1 MKNNY
6 DKDRASIN
14 NINYI
19 NKVNDNKLQLITN
32 SNEYSSNT
40 SLGFAP
46 VENKSSSL
54 GRGTA
59 VAQAILPFNLKSLKI
74 DLFDNATHEQ
84 AMMDRR
90 KFKVACNIITA
101 NGKRQVY
108 RAGMNSAIRFYKRGV
123 VDQNSTHYQLV
134 KQLVEE
140 LKCDGVDGLR
150 VSKFYRNNSNS
161 KDFGQRH
168 KSMQDMSCIM
178 HQTPHG
184 YYFYI
189 VISDKII
196 PADVESGRG
205 VTPAQ
210 QRAGCIATWYSSQGT
225 ATNYQPGYAIDD
237 LLDD

>member
-1 MKNNY
+1 MTNNY
-6 DKDRASIN
+6 DKDRATIN

-46 VENKSSSL
+46 VENKSSSM

-84 AMMDRR
+84 AMMDKRR
-90 KFKVACNIITA
+90 FKVACNIIT
-101 NGKRQVY
+101 GGGQKKIY
-108 RAGMNSAIRFYKRGV
+108 RAGMNSAPRYYKRGV
-123 VDQNSTHYQLV
+123 VDQNSKHYQLV
-134 KQLVEE
+134 KTVFEQ
-140 LKCDGVDGLR
+140 LKCDGVDDLR
-150 VSKFYRNNSNS
+150 LSKFYRNKS
-161 KDFGQRH
+161 KDQTFGVQH

-189 VISDKII
+189 II
-196 PADVESGRG
+196 GEEIIQADVQSGQG

-225 ATNYQPGYAIDD
+225 ATNYQPGYAMDD
-237 LLDD
+237 LLDG